1 MSSRGGG
8 GRGRGRGRGG
18 GRGPL
23 PRDVQ
28 VSKKMSKILRHAAAE
43 EGLTLGPGGYVSV
56 KELLESRTLR
66 SMKVSFDEIR
76 SIVAS
81 NEKQRFNLIPASFD
95 ASPDSNDPSSFLIR
109 ANQGHSVEVDNS
121 GLLEP
126 LTLDNESEWPSMV
139 VHGTTA
145 AAWSSILASGGLKKM
160 NRNHIHF
167 AAGLPAGFSTLESSE
182 SDSSAQNISNMDSV
196 QEEATK
202 EATKEAQPDRKNPPV
217 ISGMR
222 NSSTILIYVD
232 FRRALA
238 AGIPF
243 HRSANNVILSE
254 GQGKDGLFPF
264 EFFKRVEDRKRRRI
278 LVQDGKVLS

>member
-1 MSSRGGG
+1 
-8 GRGRGRGRGG
+8 
-18 GRGPL
+18 
-23 PRDVQ
+23 
-28 VSKKMSKILRHAAAE
+28 MSKILRHAAAE

-76 SIVAS
+76 SVVSS
-81 NEKQRFNLIPASFD
+81 NEKQRFNLIPASSN
-95 ASPDSNDPSSFLIR
+95 ASPDSNDPSNFLIR

-126 LTLDNESEWPSMV
+126 LTVENESEWPSIV
-139 VHGTTA
+139 VHGTTTG
-145 AAWSSILASGGLKKM
+145 AWSSILTSGGLKKM
-160 NRNHIHF
+160 KRNHIHF
-167 AAGLPAGFSTLESSE
+167 AAGLPAGFATLDTSE
-182 SDSSAQNISNMDSV
+182 SQASPQVTSNANSTQKDSSN
-196 QEEATK
+196 
-202 EATKEAQPDRKNPPV
+202 EAQPDRKNPPV

-232 FRRALA
+232 LRRALA

-254 GQGKDGLFPF
+254 GLGDEGLFPI
-264 EFFKRVEDRKRRRI
+264 EFFERVEDRR
-278 LVQDGKVLS
+278 DGKVLARDGKVLN

>member
-182 SDSSAQNISNMDSV
+182 SDSSAQNISNVDS
-196 QEEATK
+196 
-202 EATKEAQPDRKNPPV
+202 NPPV

>member
-43 EGLTLGPGGYVSV
+43 EGLTLGPGGYVSA

-76 SIVAS
+76 SVVSS
-81 NEKQRFNLIPASFD
+81 NEKQRFNLIPASSD
-95 ASPDSNDPSSFLIR
+95 ASPDSNNPSNFLIR

-121 GLLEP
+121 GLLEL
-126 LTLDNESEWPSMV
+126 LTMENESEWPSMV

-145 AAWSSILASGGLKKM
+145 SAWSSILTSGGLKKM
-160 NRNHIHF
+160 KRNHIHF
-167 AAGLPAGFSTLESSE
+167 AAGLPAGFATFDGSETQPSSKVASNAE
-182 SDSSAQNISNMDSV
+182 PAQQDNPR
-196 QEEATK
+196 
-202 EATKEAQPDRKNPPV
+202 EAQTDRKNPPV

-254 GQGKDGLFPF
+254 GQGEEGLFPI
-264 EFFKRVEDRKRRRI
+264 EFFERVEDRKNGMV
-278 LVQDGKVLS
+278 LVQDGKVLN